1 VDEHNVKIA
10 LLESRLNDLI
20 ELPDRVL
27 MLESD
32 FRNMKT
38 DISEIK
44 VMQYRGAQDRQA
56 QFEKLSTQIGEHHA
70 KAMSKIQSVCVYQDE
85 RLEKAIMPIA
95 DDVKSLYTMGKT
107 IIFVISSLGAVIAL
121 SISLY
126 AVIPK

>member
-1 VDEHNVKIA
+1 VDDHNVKIA
-10 LLESRLNDLI
+10 LLESKLNDLI

-56 QFEKLSTQIGEHHA
+56 QFEKLSTQIADHHA
-70 KAMSKIQSVCVYQDE
+70 KAMSKIQGVCLYNDE
-85 RLEKAIMPIA
+85 RLDKTITPIA
-95 DDVKSLYTMGKT
+95 DDVKSLFTMGKT
-107 IIFVISSLGAVIAL
+107 IIFVGSALGAIMAIA
-121 SISLY
+121 ISFY
-126 AVIPK
+126 AVLPK

>member
-1 VDEHNVKIA
+1 VDDHNVKIA
-10 LLESRLNDLI
+10 LLESKLNDLI

-56 QFEKLSTQIGEHHA
+56 QFEKLSNQIGEHHA

-85 RLEKAIMPIA
+85 RLEKTIVPIS
-95 DDVKSLYTMGKT
+95 DDVKALYTMGRT
-107 IIFVISSLGAVIAL
+107 IVFTGSILGAIITL
-121 SISLY
+121 SIALY
-126 AVIPK
+126 AVLPK